1 MVKKHESE
9 TTRIEIAQLVAD
21 TLKLVEMESRT
32 ATIRFESVI
41 SRGLPPIF
49 VDGVQIQQV
58 VLNLIR
64 NAIEAIEEAG
74 ITTSVIKVGVVTPSR
89 RREHDT
95 LSHRMPGTGPVMVPV

>member
-41 SRGLPPIF
+41 SRGLPPILICLILASSIAGAWIYYNSRCHG
-49 VDGVQIQQV
+49 VDECAAQAAEGHE
-58 VLNLIR
+58 R
-64 NAIEAIEEAG
+64 DA
-74 ITTSVIKVGVVTPSR
+74 P
-89 RREHDT
+89 REP
-95 LSHRMPGTGPVMVPV
+95 R